1 VSGDATAGASSRSP
15 SSPTYRFVWLADS
28 RGTAQNEPVNTP
40 ALTAIIAAIGKV
52 SPQPAFV
59 MFGGDMSF
67 RGYIGTSYTYQAWED
82 LFAPLTNAGIPLYT
96 ALGNHELYREHQSGF
111 FLANQQTFQ
120 STFASNPDN
129 GPAGYDHLTYSF
141 TSPDGDS
148 FFAVLDPYYLTAD
161 TVPNGLGGHVD
172 AAQMSWLTS
181 QVAATRAT
189 HKFLFIHTPYY
200 YMNEDPTEPSTAD
213 TSLTTL
219 WAFLDANHFDVYV
232 CGHSHL
238 FSRKTVDSSVA
249 PEPQVSPPVA
259 WHNGVVQLL
268 NGAAGA
274 GPGTGATSRDASWN
288 VHNAP
293 QTYYFSVFDVTGSQL
308 TVNSYAGD
316 TGDYSLIDTFVLTR

>member
-1 VSGDATAGASSRSP
+1 MDANRKHRGSVARSRFGCKGLVRGIRPLCLALAAVLAFNACASSPSLAPVTSGHGSQPGGSPGTTDRGVLSGGSATGSSAVRAHDPTPDVTTRHEAASPSPVNLSTVRPSAATTVGRSPSPVSGDATAGASSRSP

-40 ALTAIIAAIGKV
+40 ALTAIIAAIGKI

-111 FLANQQTFQ
+111 FLANQQTYQ

-148 FFAVLDPYYLTAD
+148 FFAVLDPY
-161 TVPNGLGGHVD
+161 
-172 AAQMSWLTS
+172 
-181 QVAATRAT
+181 
-189 HKFLFIHTPYY
+189 
-200 YMNEDPTEPSTAD
+200 
-213 TSLTTL
+213 
-219 WAFLDANHFDVYV
+219 
-232 CGHSHL
+232 
-238 FSRKTVDSSVA
+238 
-249 PEPQVSPPVA
+249 
-259 WHNGVVQLL
+259 
-268 NGAAGA
+268 
-274 GPGTGATSRDASWN
+274 
-288 VHNAP
+288 
-293 QTYYFSVFDVTGSQL
+293 
-308 TVNSYAGD
+308 
-316 TGDYSLIDTFVLTR
+316 